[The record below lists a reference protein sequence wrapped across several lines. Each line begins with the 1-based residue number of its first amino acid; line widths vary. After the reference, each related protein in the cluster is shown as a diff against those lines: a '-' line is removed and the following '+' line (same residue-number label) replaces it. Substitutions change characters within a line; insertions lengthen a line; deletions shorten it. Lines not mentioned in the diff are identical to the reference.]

1 MEKMTMTD
9 PVRVRLAAL
18 RAQMA
23 ERGIDI
29 YVVPTADFH
38 GSEYVGEYFKAREYM
53 TGFTG
58 SAGTAVILQD
68 EAGLWTDG
76 RYFIQ
81 AAKQLEGSGVTLY
94 RMGEE
99 GVCTVTEFIRDK
111 LKENGSIG
119 CDGRVLCAKTGEEY
133 RKIAEERHGTLK
145 AEEDLVDLIWTDRP
159 PLSKEPVF
167 LLEEKYAGESIDA
180 KLEKVREQMKAEHA
194 DSHILS
200 SLYDIAWLLNV
211 RGNDIAYVPV
221 VLSYL
226 LLTEQTCIWFLQEDI
241 LTEDQ
246 KKYLLDH
253 QITTRPYASVYEYV
267 KTLHDQTIW
276 LDKEIVNYKIVHAL
290 PEDAKLLCKQNPTEM
305 LKAVKNPVEIKNT
318 IAAHIKD
325 GVAFTKFMYWLKT
338 HIGKETITE
347 ISASD
352 YLEERRREQEHF
364 IELSFDTICAYG
376 ANGAMMHYAATP
388 QSNATLKPEGFLLV
402 DSGGHYLEGTTDI
415 TRTMALGP
423 ISAEMKRH
431 FTAVCR
437 ANLNLADAKFLY
449 GCKGINLDILAR
461 EPLWSM
467 ELDYKCGT
475 GHGVGHILNVHEG
488 PNAFRWKQRGNDD
501 NAVLEAGMITTD
513 EPGVYLEGAYGIR
526 TENELLCRQAGKNE
540 YGQFM
545 CFETITYAPIDLD
558 AIDADEMS
566 RKEIELLNQ
575 YHKKVYD
582 TLSPYMTEDENRW
595 LKEYTRAI

>member
-1 MEKMTMTD
+1 MTD

-133 RKIAEERHGTLK
+133 RKIAEEGHGTLK

-364 IELSFDTICAYG
+364 I
-376 ANGAMMHYAATP
+376 
-388 QSNATLKPEGFLLV
+388 
-402 DSGGHYLEGTTDI
+402 
-415 TRTMALGP
+415 
-423 ISAEMKRH
+423 
-431 FTAVCR
+431 
-437 ANLNLADAKFLY
+437 
-449 GCKGINLDILAR
+449 
-461 EPLWSM
+461 
-467 ELDYKCGT
+467 
-475 GHGVGHILNVHEG
+475 
-488 PNAFRWKQRGNDD
+488 
-501 NAVLEAGMITTD
+501 
-513 EPGVYLEGAYGIR
+513 
-526 TENELLCRQAGKNE
+526 
-540 YGQFM
+540 
-545 CFETITYAPIDLD
+545 
-558 AIDADEMS
+558 
-566 RKEIELLNQ
+566 
-575 YHKKVYD
+575 
-582 TLSPYMTEDENRW
+582 
-595 LKEYTRAI
+595 